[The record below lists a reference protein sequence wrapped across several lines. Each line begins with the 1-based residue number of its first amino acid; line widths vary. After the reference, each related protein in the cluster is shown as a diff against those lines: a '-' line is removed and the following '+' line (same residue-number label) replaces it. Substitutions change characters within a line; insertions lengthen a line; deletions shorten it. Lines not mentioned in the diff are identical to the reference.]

1 MAAADR
7 PDHDLADQARA
18 LLAAATPG
26 PWTRPSPT
34 SNWFTVPQPIQID
47 EADWGQEAQEGGA
60 MCGYRIGTLADERAW
75 RYADIDLIAAAPDL
89 IAGLLAERDEY
100 RRQID
105 TLRNAIEA
113 HRNAPDSIRFKGYT
127 AGRFSAADT
136 HLYDALAAVDDP
148 EEGRDEQ

>member
-1 MAAADR
+1 MADR
-7 PDHDLADQARA
+7 PDHDLPGRARA

-89 IAGLLAERDEY
+89 MAGLLAERDEY
-100 RRQID
+100 RRQLD
-105 TLRNAIEA
+105 TLRNAIGDA
-113 HRNAPDSIRFKGYT
+113 DNLRLLGDTFDLPILRRIADSV
-127 AGRFSAADT
+127 
-136 HLYDALAAVDDP
+136 DALAAVGDP